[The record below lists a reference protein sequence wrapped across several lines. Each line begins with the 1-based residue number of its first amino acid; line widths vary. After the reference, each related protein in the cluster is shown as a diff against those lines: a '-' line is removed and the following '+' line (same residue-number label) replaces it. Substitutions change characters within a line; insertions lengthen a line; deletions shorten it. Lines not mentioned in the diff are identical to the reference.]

1 MGKVRPMDESYS
13 CSAMDA
19 NRLKEVYYY
28 GIFGIVLL
36 CFSVLYSGISLVPTL
51 VSYRTGGTY
60 LVTVA
65 LMQYAQFRFAKKS
78 YKRWNASGG
87 EVTFGP
93 SSLFLIWQVISSI
106 VLIAGATVIGMMA
119 VAGGDST
126 SLRTTIV
133 AAMLTVFFLVVATGS
148 LATFPFS
155 AMTEPEIILNSNGII
170 VWPAGR
176 YRTRINWG
184 DRPRMIGGRRSN
196 GGMFVLIEDK
206 NGLQYSFPMS
216 YLPLGYVQFEK
227 VIDLYSDN
235 PDAREYL
242 GHREGLV
249 HVRRL
254 MYSPVSFIVEDLNA
268 LSENRGE
275 PIAGR

>member
-1 MGKVRPMDESYS
+1 MGKFRPMAESYS

-19 NRLKEVYYY
+19 KRLKAVYYY
-28 GIFGIVLL
+28 GFFGVVLL
-36 CFSVLYSGISLVPTL
+36 CVSVLYSGISLAPTL
-51 VSYRTGGTY
+51 VFYRTGGTY
-60 LVTVA
+60 LVAQA

-93 SSLFLIWQVISSI
+93 SLLFLIWQVMSSI
-106 VLIAGATVIGMMA
+106 ILIAAAAVTGMM
-119 VAGGDST
+119 VGAGGAST
-126 SLRTTIV
+126 TLRV
-133 AAMLTVFFLVVATGS
+133 AYAAAMRAFFFLVMAIMS
-148 LATFPFS
+148 LVTFPFS

-227 VIDLYSDN
+227 VIDLYSNN

-275 PIAGR
+275 PTAGR

>member
-1 MGKVRPMDESYS
+1 MDASYS

-28 GIFGIVLL
+28 GFFGIVLL
-36 CFSVLYSGISLVPTL
+36 CASVLYSGISLAPTL
-51 VSYRTGGTY
+51 VFYRTCGTY

-93 SSLFLIWQVISSI
+93 SLLFLIWQVMSSI
-106 VLIAGATVIGMMA
+106 VLIAGAAVIVMMV

-126 SLRTTIV
+126 TPRV
-133 AAMLTVFFLVVATGS
+133 AYAAAMRAFFFLVMAIMS
-148 LATFPFS
+148 LVTFPFS

-275 PIAGR
+275 PTVGR